1 MRPIF
6 HYFCNVGIQITTDA
20 WKGYN
25 FLRQDGWRHLMV
37 VHKRYSHLN
46 MEECVCLCSWGILCA
61 RWRGLIQTT
70 SNELGDLWKGTC
82 RFVFVTTL
90 NVCLFWG
97 CSKTQEEW
105 RCLASILTCIL
116 GYSGT
121 ILNGAECEMIK
132 FTTKST
138 NVWCSSEINISWTIH
153 KDFRFFGELVMQTV
167 NTRSHY
173 RKYTRCKLIPIT
185 WCIYSFFF
193 VSHHDVMCIHTLITP
208 CKSTKIYLNM
218 MCIHAQNTRC
228 KTTKIHTEIW
238 CVYTQKYT
246 L

>member
-70 SNELGDLWKGTC
+70 SSELGGPWKGTC

-97 CSKTQEEW
+97 CSRTQEEW

-153 KDFRFFGELVMQTV
+153 KVFRFFGELVMQTV

-185 WCIYSFFF
+185 WCIYSFFL
-193 VSHHDVMCIHTLITP
+193 CHTIMWCVYTLWLHRVNPQKYT
-208 CKSTKIYLNM
+208 L
-218 MCIHAQNTRC
+218 
-228 KTTKIHTEIW
+228 IW
-238 CVYTQKYT
+238 CVYTLTIHVVKPQKYT
-246 L
+246 QKYDVYTHSKYTL

>member
-70 SNELGDLWKGTC
+70 SSELGGLWKGTC

-90 NVCLFWG
+90 NVCLCWG
-97 CSKTQEEW
+97 CSRTQEEW

-153 KDFRFFGELVMQTV
+153 KVFRFFGELVMQTV

-185 WCIYSFFF
+185 WCIYIFFC
-193 VSHHDVMCIHTLITP
+193 VTP
-208 CKSTKIYLNM
+208 
-218 MCIHAQNTRC
+218 
-228 KTTKIHTEIW
+228 
-238 CVYTQKYT
+238 
-246 L
+246 